1 MAAIDAAGS
10 LQFGQHLVLHIVL
23 GFTALNSKL
32 FYCFTKFILV
42 GENLTHIVR
51 CLLAKGVCASS
62 MMTAKCEPAAPS
74 T

>member
-51 CLLAKGVCASS
+51 CLLAKGCMRFVYDDS
-62 MMTAKCEPAAPS
+62 EV
-74 T
+74 

>member
-23 GFTALNSKL
+23 GFTTLNTEL
-32 FYCFTKFILV
+32 FYRFAKLTLV

-51 CLLAKGVCASS
+51 RLLAKGCMRFVYDDS
-62 MMTAKCEPAAPS
+62 EV
-74 T
+74 